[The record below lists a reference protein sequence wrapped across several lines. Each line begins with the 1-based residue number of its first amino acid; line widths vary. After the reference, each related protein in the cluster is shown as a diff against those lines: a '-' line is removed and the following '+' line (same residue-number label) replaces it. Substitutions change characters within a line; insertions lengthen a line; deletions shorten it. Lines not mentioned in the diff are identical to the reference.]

1 MLTQAQYWYFLIGGP
16 IDDSTELVANFY
28 AHGQHCGEALANAL
42 QAATEEFGI
51 SQPEATEAVRL
62 DILTDFEEPQDLIQL
77 SDLVCSGP
85 NNYSYPLDSAER
97 DFIPPTGIIKAGED
111 GEFDYELIKENFI
124 GYKSQGSD
132 IYEFELVA
140 EKGRL
145 ISTFIQAINFL
156 PQPEKLEITIQGHWE
171 GSSSELWV
179 ADLAE
184 TQLDAASFLLE
195 NQSSILEN
203 GFIECALHSA
213 HGQTKLILDEHKKI
227 LHYTTDE
234 TIFSSFGSQIM
245 ELGFEQTTELYNLE
259 YGFYHW
265 HYRPVNSLDAPD
277 LRMLL
282 IDAGFM
288 FVRSWEEESA
298 EQSPDLE

>member
-1 MLTQAQYWYFLIGGP
+1 MPTQAQYWYILICGP
-16 IDDSTELVANFY
+16 IDDTTGLVANFY
-28 AHGQHCGEALANAL
+28 AYGQHCGEALANAL
-42 QAATEEFGI
+42 QAATEELGI
-51 SQPEATEAVRL
+51 VQPEATEATRL
-62 DILTDFEEPQDLIQL
+62 DILTDYEEPEGLTQL
-77 SDLVCSGP
+77 SQLVLNGP
-85 NNYSYPLDSAER
+85 INYSYPLDSSDQ

-111 GEFDYELIKENFI
+111 GEFDYELIKDNFI

-140 EKGRL
+140 EKGKL

-171 GSSSELWV
+171 GSLSELWV

-203 GFIECALHSA
+203 GFVECTLHSA

-234 TIFSSFGSQIM
+234 SIFSRFGSQIM

-265 HYRPVNSLDAPD
+265 HYRPANSLDAPE

-282 IDAGFM
+282 IDAGFT
-288 FVRSWEEESA
+288 FVRSWDEESV
-298 EQSPDLE
+298 EQSPD

>member
-1 MLTQAQYWYFLIGGP
+1 MPTQAQYWYFLICGP
-16 IDDSTELVANFY
+16 IDDTTGLVTNFY
-28 AHGQHCGEALANAL
+28 AYGQHCGEALANAL
-42 QAATEEFGI
+42 QAATEELGI
-51 SQPEATEAVRL
+51 VQPEATEATRL
-62 DILTDFEEPQDLIQL
+62 DILTDYEEPEGLTQL
-77 SDLVCSGP
+77 SQLVLNGP
-85 NNYSYPLDSAER
+85 INYSYPLDSSDQ

-111 GEFDYELIKENFI
+111 GEFDYELIKDNFI

-140 EKGRL
+140 EKGKL

-171 GSSSELWV
+171 GSLSELWV

-203 GFIECALHSA
+203 GFVECTLHSA

-234 TIFSSFGSQIM
+234 SIFSRFGSQIM

-265 HYRPVNSLDAPD
+265 HYRPANSLDAPE

-282 IDAGFM
+282 IDAGFT
-288 FVRSWEEESA
+288 FVRSWDEESV
-298 EQSPDLE
+298 EQSPD